1 MENENTPKK
10 RGRPKGSK
18 NKGVVRDSLT
28 DEQLQEIRRLERAA
42 MEADITAKK
51 RKPLTVDMKHAISDC
66 FGFLGGI
73 TGFADWAKN
82 NRTLFYTQFCTKM
95 VPKDITFDAN
105 IKTGDGDMDVSQ
117 KVLSMLSLEQ
127 LERLE
132 QMTIDASPIPQP
144 ESTGEEV
151 ACSLPAVITQ
161 DIVTISSPLEAAMT
175 EVWNGIESELEQEPS
190 PLDFELSPI
199 KD

>member
-1 MENENTPKK
+1 
-10 RGRPKGSK
+10 
-18 NKGVVRDSLT
+18 
-28 DEQLQEIRRLERAA
+28 
-42 MEADITAKK
+42 
-51 RKPLTVDMKHAISDC
+51 MKHAISDV
-66 FGFLGGI
+66 FGHLGGI

-82 NRTLFYTQFCTKM
+82 NRTLFYTQFTTKM

-132 QMTIDASPIPQP
+132 QMTIEATPIPQP
-144 ESTGEEV
+144 ESTGETV
-151 ACSLPAVITQ
+151 QCLLPEPTTQ
-161 DIVTISSPLEAAMT
+161 DTPTTSLVLEAAMT
-175 EVWNGIESELEQEPS
+175 EVWNGIESESDQEPS
-190 PLDFELSPI
+190 PLDFELLPT